1 MTQKLAVLV
10 SGSGTLLDAIVAAQ
24 IPVALVVAD
33 RPCLGLDKAKE
44 QGIETI
50 LVPRGDFKPNGVFD
64 REAYTQFVVDKLVE
78 NSITFVSMAGW
89 MTIFTS
95 PIFTA
100 FGENIINNHPSLLP
114 KHKGE
119 KAVEDAL
126 AAGDKVTGCTI
137 HVATLKL
144 DDGPILAQAEVP
156 VLPGDTIDSLHT
168 RIKEAEYPLL
178 VKVLREQLGIS
189 Q

>member
-1 MTQKLAVLV
+1 MKHKLAVLV

-33 RPCLGLDKAKE
+33 RPCLGLDKAKSR
-44 QGIETI
+44 GIETI

-64 REAYTQFVVDKLVE
+64 REAYTQFVADKLVE

-114 KHKGE
+114 KHIGE

-156 VLPGDTIDSLHT
+156 VLPGDTVESLHK

-178 VKVLREQLGIS
+178 VKVLREQLGIT